1 MFENIRESLHFLKL
15 DPPSRV
21 LRRTIEQGLRKGF
34 VDDLDLLALPAM
46 LKLVTEQGVGTHM
59 IHGLWAASAPER
71 VALRDRHSSMTYAQ
85 MDRDTNRLANALAD
99 EVDVAKRTPV
109 VLMMENRCEYVVSW
123 IALMRLGASAVHASY
138 RFRPEELF
146 YQVDHSQA
154 RAIIVDEARLP
165 VVEQMLEDFELA
177 QPVRIIV
184 VGAPRPMPREPYLD
198 WRSLLELGDA
208 SAPRRGGEKPESSNV
223 VYTSGTTGKP
233 KGAVRDF
240 TSFGAAELF
249 RILERLDVR
258 SADRHLIVAPLY
270 HSGAQAFCLMQSA
283 LGATVY
289 LEPHFDAEQT
299 LRALSEHKIHSI
311 FMVPTMI
318 RRILELDA
326 SIHAAN
332 PTPELRA
339 VVSGAAPFPQAL
351 RERAIVRFGAEH
363 IFDFYGAT
371 ELGWVTLIRGDEMLA
386 RPASVGRA
394 VAGQELGI
402 FSEDGARLPAGE
414 VGLVHVRNQQT
425 MDGYLGNKEATDAT
439 RHGAWVG
446 VEDLGR
452 LDEDGYLYVEGRA
465 RDMII
470 SGGVNIYPV
479 EIEEVL
485 AKHPRIVEVA
495 VVGVPDDDFGERL
508 IGCVVTD
515 DGEELE
521 ATALVDFARAHLA
534 SFKVPKQW
542 TYFDV
547 LPRNPTGK
555 VLKRQLREL
564 LVGGECA
571 RNTEEE

>member
-1 MFENIRESLHFLKL
+1 M
-15 DPPSRV
+15 
-21 LRRTIEQGLRKGF
+21 
-34 VDDLDLLALPAM
+34 
-46 LKLVTEQGVGTHM
+46 
-59 IHGLWAASAPER
+59 
-71 VALRDRHSSMTYAQ
+71 
-85 MDRDTNRLANALAD
+85 
-99 EVDVAKRTPV
+99 
-109 VLMMENRCEYVVSW
+109 
-123 IALMRLGASAVHASY
+123 
-138 RFRPEELF
+138 
-146 YQVDHSQA
+146 
-154 RAIIVDEARLP
+154 
-165 VVEQMLEDFELA
+165 
-177 QPVRIIV
+177 
-184 VGAPRPMPREPYLD
+184 
-198 WRSLLELGDA
+198 
-208 SAPRRGGEKPESSNV
+208 
-223 VYTSGTTGKP
+223 
-233 KGAVRDF
+233 
-240 TSFGAAELF
+240 
-249 RILERLDVR
+249 
-258 SADRHLIVAPLY
+258 
-270 HSGAQAFCLMQSA
+270 
-283 LGATVY
+283 
-289 LEPHFDAEQT
+289 
-299 LRALSEHKIHSI
+299 
-311 FMVPTMI
+311 
-318 RRILELDA
+318 
-326 SIHAAN
+326 
-332 PTPELRA
+332 
-339 VVSGAAPFPQAL
+339 
-351 RERAIVRFGAEH
+351 RFGAEH